1 MEEVH
6 KRMTSHQNEMK
17 LYMEIADNPF
27 NDTVCY
33 IINYLKF
40 TFKYK
45 ILYYELFL
53 QRWFPEGNDH
63 MIVFLKYFDPDK
75 QAFE

>member
-17 LYMEIADNPF
+17 LYMEVADKPF

-40 TFKYK
+40 YFLNLKSYITNY
-45 ILYYELFL
+45 LYRYGFQKE
-53 QRWFPEGNDH
+53 
-63 MIVFLKYFDPDK
+63 MIT
-75 QAFE
+75 